1 MSEPAPPHPEPAFTV
16 AVCTHNRAPLLER
29 ALAALGRV
37 TRPAGDFEILVVD
50 NASSDDTQALVRRLG
65 AENRR
70 LRYVLEPRL
79 GLSHAR
85 NRAFREARGEYVAYT
100 DDDALVPE
108 AWLRVAEEVVERH
121 RPALFGGPYEP
132 YFEEEPPAWFDP
144 AYGSY
149 EPSTTAGVL
158 AHGQYIPGANLFVRR
173 DVLEQVAGFDAAYG
187 MSGDRIGF
195 GEEVELL
202 ERVRERYGPASV
214 RYEPALRVRHRV
226 DPRKLHLTHFAR
238 VRFANGRDL
247 GRRTATG
254 RESVAWL
261 LARAGW
267 NAARLAGLGLTLA
280 ASAPRRRSSS
290 VPQAVQRALPC
301 IWNLGHI
308 YGCAVAR
315 FGGDR

>member
-1 MSEPAPPHPEPAFTV
+1 
-16 AVCTHNRAPLLER
+16 
-29 ALAALGRV
+29 
-37 TRPAGDFEILVVD
+37 
-50 NASSDDTQALVRRLG
+50 
-65 AENRR
+65 
-70 LRYVLEPRL
+70 
-79 GLSHAR
+79 
-85 NRAFREARGEYVAYT
+85 
-100 DDDALVPE
+100 
-108 AWLRVAEEVVERH
+108 
-121 RPALFGGPYEP
+121 
-132 YFEEEPPAWFDP
+132 
-144 AYGSY
+144 
-149 EPSTTAGVL
+149 
-158 AHGQYIPGANLFVRR
+158 R

-254 RESVAWL
+254 RESVAWM

-308 YGCAVAR
+308 
-315 FGGDR
+315 